1 MPIEVMRM
9 CKDGRKRPTGAR
21 ERPIDIKI
29 YRKGEEALKRKII
42 SMLFA
47 LVLMLSFSM
56 VTAVPVGADGPVTR
70 NYGDFTLPP
79 GGGTF
84 WLPDVW
90 DLNRCDATI
99 SYTLDLSG
107 APNVAYTG
115 NYGQAANVG
124 LLSFATPTAGA
135 RMSGYLADGDN
146 AGVEF
151 PTFPDKPNTQDLDD
165 KFNMQRFPNPGSWSE
180 TMYDVYCTTD
190 TIAAS
195 PFGSWSN
202 YGIWFDR
209 DGVDPWQDA
218 DPSTPPPGGSGVP
231 WGSVE
236 GGTYNTGGIYDVQLT
251 FHKNSPTKGTA
262 CPLMFPGLANPVA
275 PGGYGIPTGFNQ
287 SSPGPGY
294 DDFPAGISFDTDVT
308 RMGTMQVVV
317 QGASGNGT
325 IVVKDLTVTGCLA
338 TPEGLKNHAKAELD
352 SIYPTEDKKVDK
364 GLEKAIKHL
373 DKSMD
378 EDLWEGD
385 AYLEAKHGKKV
396 FDEEKKVVKELK
408 KLIDKKGT
416 SQAVK
421 DECKLIIKKLCLA
434 DGILAHTAYEEAQE
448 YAGDPKA
455 DKELEKC
462 QKELEKAGEDLDK
475 GRCDKGIDHFKK
487 AWKHAQ
493 KAMGNSPEPD
503 GEEPE

>member
-1 MPIEVMRM
+1 MTKTKWYAKPI
-9 CKDGRKRPTGAR
+9 
-21 ERPIDIKI
+21 
-29 YRKGEEALKRKII
+29 YALVA
-42 SMLFA
+42 LA
-47 LVLMLSFSM
+47 LVLTLSLIP
-56 VTAVPVGADGPVTR
+56 AVPAAADGPVTK

-90 DLNRCDATI
+90 DLNRCDVTI
-99 SYTLDLSG
+99 SYRLDLSG

-124 LLSFATPTAGA
+124 LLSFTTPTAGG
-135 RMSGYLADGDN
+135 RMSGFLADWDN

-151 PTFPDKPNTQDLDD
+151 PTFPDKPKLQDLDD

-180 TMYDVYCTTD
+180 TMYDVYCATD

-195 PFGSWSN
+195 PFGSWNN

-218 DPSTPPPGGSGVP
+218 DPSTPLPGGSGVP

-275 PGGYGIPTGFNQ
+275 AGGYGIPTGFNP

-338 TPEGLKNHAKAELD
+338 MVTIDGCDTGVVDQVYDGTTISGKIAECAAAARNHGEFVSCVSHLTNDLVSEGCLTGKEKGKIQRCAAKAD
-352 SIYPTEDKKVDK
+352 IPT
-364 GLEKAIKHL
+364 
-373 DKSMD
+373 S
-378 EDLWEGD
+378 
-385 AYLEAKHGKKV
+385 
-396 FDEEKKVVKELK
+396 
-408 KLIDKKGT
+408 
-416 SQAVK
+416 
-421 DECKLIIKKLCLA
+421 
-434 DGILAHTAYEEAQE
+434 
-448 YAGDPKA
+448 
-455 DKELEKC
+455 
-462 QKELEKAGEDLDK
+462 
-475 GRCDKGIDHFKK
+475 
-487 AWKHAQ
+487 
-493 KAMGNSPEPD
+493 
-503 GEEPE
+503 